1 MWIPLSVT
9 TLMMTATKPEG
20 GEGQL
25 APLASRDEGTKT
37 PLPSEPGNPFFT
49 LARPRLIVRL
59 ERSLPCCHTVKKNN
73 HRLRGIN
80 KLRPQSPPPSPLHKR
95 DEIAYS
101 QSEESRIQRFL
112 HATAYLRHSDH
123 EKDSHVSIKS
133 GVARAAAAARPPGRR
148 RSCNLKSTTASS
160 EEEEPLRS
168 RQSEVG
174 GFEQES
180 LYRTVDICIVWFI
193 F

>member
-1 MWIPLSVT
+1 M
-9 TLMMTATKPEG
+9 KE
-20 GEGQL
+20 
-25 APLASRDEGTKT
+25 RKH
-37 PLPSEPGNPFFT
+37 PSCRNRGNPFFT
-49 LARPRLIVRL
+49 LARPRLIHATRTL
-59 ERSLPCCHTVKKNN
+59 TSLLSYCKKTN

-80 KLRPQSPPPSPLHKR
+80 KPRPQSPPPSPLHKR

-133 GVARAAAAARPPGRR
+133 GVARAAAAARPPDQR
-148 RSCNLKSTTASS
+148 RSCNLKSATAS
-160 EEEEPLRS
+160 EEEEPPLKS

>member
-1 MWIPLSVT
+1 MDPSERDHPDDDRHQT
-9 TLMMTATKPEG
+9 RG

-37 PLPSEPGNPFFT
+37 PLLSKPGNPFFT
-49 LARPRLIVRL
+49 LARPRLIRATRTL
-59 ERSLPCCHTVKKNN
+59 TSLLSYCKKTTTDW
-73 HRLRGIN
+73 GIN
-80 KLRPQSPPPSPLHKR
+80 KPRPQSPPPSPLHKR

-133 GVARAAAAARPPGRR
+133 GVARAAAAARPPDRR
-148 RSCNLKSTTASS
+148 RSCNLKSATASE

-168 RQSEVG
+168 RQREVG